1 MKTGQKTRIAIGILL
16 LLAGIWLFAM
26 MMFPALQDLI
36 QIQVTWPLIIVSV
49 GAVLFLFGLF
59 LGTPSL
65 LIPAC
70 ILGGIGSLLYW
81 QNLTGNW
88 ESWAY
93 AWALIPGFSGVGQVL
108 AGLLGASERHLV
120 QKGLWQIFISLVLF
134 VIFGSFLGNLSWLGP
149 FWPLLLILAGLV
161 LVVRGIIKNRH

>member
-1 MKTGQKTRIAIGILL
+1 MKTGQKTHIAIGILL

-26 MMFPALQDLI
+26 MMFPELQSLVQI
-36 QIQVTWPLIIVSV
+36 QITWPLIIVGV

-70 ILGGIGSLLYW
+70 ILGGIGGLLYW

-108 AGLLGASERHLV
+108 AGLLGASEQHLV
-120 QKGLWQIFISLVLF
+120 QKGLWQIFISLILF

-161 LVVRGIIKNRH
+161 LVVRGIIKNRQ